1 MSERPDL
8 ERELAEEDELR
19 ALMRSGE
26 RDLSP
31 PSYAS
36 VELRARRHTY
46 AGLVG
51 TGLAA
56 AMVVA
61 LIVTTAIWRSNVP
74 ATATASPPAVTAS
87 PSLPTAS
94 PEVAIPQVVT
104 SPRPEVISLCPV
116 PTRPGYLPWPSS
128 STTIET
134 TSTTMTSTFDGPGE
148 GTSKAF
154 FRIAFAPY
162 ADAASTP
169 AGTGVKAGDRE
180 VHPYFALGSPGSG
193 QGAST
198 EGRAWWR
205 ESASPCPAVVAA
217 LVWPG
222 EDRTR
227 LQQELLRIIASIPPV
242 TAAASAARPAADY
255 GTLNRRS
262 DGELRVFRESD
273 GAVVAT
279 LSADAL
285 YTAVSRDGR
294 DVAYFAGSDQRELWI
309 ATARDLGNPR
319 RLATLEAE
327 RGVGLVWAPDGSS
340 LMYAAASSD
349 MTPGPAPAP
358 RYTALR
364 IIERDGA
371 GARELTRIE
380 TGQWVRPLAWDPSK
394 QLGAAEEGLGQK
406 GPGRYVL
413 ASTRPIQEGASGTS
427 NVRYIDLPDAQG
439 SSGSIDSLEASADAR
454 FVMATWRYSERDVI
468 RFWPLEGLDFGR
480 MRELVPERE
489 GHRIRGAV
497 WRPAPLEIGVNVEGN
512 VQLWTLDGQRRGVRN
527 LGGVYFSFRYDG
539 TGLYSAGGPGGEIE
553 ITELATSETRRPPG
567 GLGIGRSVNLASGP

>member
-1 MSERPDL
+1 VSERTDL

-19 ALMRSGE
+19 ALVRSDE
-26 RDLSP
+26 RNLLP
-31 PSYAS
+31 PPYAA
-36 VELRARRHTY
+36 VELRARRQRY
-46 AGLVG
+46 AGVVG
-51 TGLAA
+51 TAVAA

-61 LIVTTAIWRSNVP
+61 LIVATATWRSNVP
-74 ATATASPPAVTAS
+74 ATATASPPAVT
-87 PSLPTAS
+87 PSATAS
-94 PEVAIPQVVT
+94 PVAVPQVVT
-104 SPRPEVISLCPV
+104 SPRPEVISLCPA

-169 AGTGVKAGDRE
+169 AGTPVMAGDRE
-180 VHPYFALGSPGSG
+180 VYPYFALGRPGSG
-193 QGAST
+193 QGAT

-205 ESASPCPAVVAA
+205 ESASSCPAVVAA

-222 EDRTR
+222 EDPTR

-242 TAAASAARPAADY
+242 GGAASAARPAADY

-273 GAVVAT
+273 GALVAT
-279 LSADAL
+279 LSANAL
-285 YTAVSRDGR
+285 HTAVSRDGR
-294 DVAYFAGSDQRELWI
+294 DVAYFAGPDQRELWV
-309 ATARDLGNPR
+309 ARARDLGNPR

-394 QLGAAEEGLGQK
+394 QIGAAEEGFGQK

-413 ASTRPIQEGASGTS
+413 ASTRPMQEGPSGTS
-427 NVRYIDLPDAQG
+427 NVRYIDLPDAQDT
-439 SSGSIDSLEASADAR
+439 SASIDSLEASADAR
-454 FVMATWRYSERDVI
+454 FVMATWRYSDRDVI

-480 MRELVPERE
+480 MRELAPERA

-553 ITELATSETRRPPG
+553 ITELATSETRRLPG
-567 GLGIGRSVNLASGP
+567 GGIGRSVSLANGP